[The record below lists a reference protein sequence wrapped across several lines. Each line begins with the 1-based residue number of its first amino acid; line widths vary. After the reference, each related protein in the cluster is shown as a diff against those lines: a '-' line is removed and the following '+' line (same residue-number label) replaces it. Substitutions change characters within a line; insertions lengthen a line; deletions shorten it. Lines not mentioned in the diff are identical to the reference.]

1 VKIFFNAPPST
12 IKPSDD
18 DPLRALV
25 LTGDDIETLAAED
38 WDVVVGTYTEI
49 VFARTTPE
57 QKLRIVEEVKA
68 RGDNTVAVTGDGVN
82 DAPALKAADIGVAMG
97 SGSDVAKEAGKGLF
111 LVDFGRPRINHYS
124 FSASMILLNNDLSSI
139 PIAIEMGRLVFD
151 NLKKVILYLMP
162 VCLFPL
168 ILCV

>member
-1 VKIFFNAPPST
+1 MKLFFNAPPST

-18 DPLRALV
+18 DPIRSLV

-38 WDVVVGTYTEI
+38 WDVIVGTYSEI

-57 QKLRIVEEVKA
+57 QKLRIVQEVKA

-97 SGSDVAKEAGKGLF
+97 SGSDVAKEAGKHCS
-111 LVDFGRPRINHYS
+111 R
-124 FSASMILLNNDLSSI
+124 
-139 PIAIEMGRLVFD
+139 
-151 NLKKVILYLMP
+151 
-162 VCLFPL
+162 CL
-168 ILCV
+168 